1 MFRLTT
7 VFVIAASMM
16 FVSRVASRGRSF
28 PIEIT
33 GTIISF
39 NRPNQMFTIQV
50 DEPARVLTIA
60 VGRDCKFKRHGAPA
74 GEEILTSGARARV
87 RYFATIFTGNIAVEI
102 ESSPVPEVKT
112 GVLEKVDRASRKLT
126 IRLMDHSGLVMR
138 WAVNAHFVRRGRK
151 SSSANLREN
160 APVRVSYYS
169 PAFGA
174 KYAVR
179 IELGQEFY
187 APSNCRTSNSAAMKI
202 LLPQTP
208 AR

>member
-1 MFRLTT
+1 MSSRDHTICRNTT
-7 VFVIAASMM
+7 RFVAALL
-16 FVSRVASRGRSF
+16 FGVLPGHASARGRSF
-28 PIEIT
+28 PIEVT
-33 GTIISF
+33 GTIINVDRF
-39 NRPNQMFTIQV
+39 KTEFTIQV

-102 ESSPVPEVKT
+102 ESNPAPEVKT

-169 PAFGA
+169 PAFAA

-179 IELGQEFY
+179 IELRPEF
-187 APSNCRTSNSAAMKI
+187 
-202 LLPQTP
+202 
-208 AR
+208 